1 MLFNPNAQSVVHPG
15 ESKDGHVIGISNVTT
30 DWFAKQC
37 IDRLTLFR
45 RDFDVAILV
54 NPNIANLLWNG
65 SDAIAPNPDNLAS
78 RDKSGRTSYLEK
90 TFGYKCIKRL
100 NVYRA
105 ELNAKI
111 KNVAGE

>member
-1 MLFNPNAQSVVHPG
+1 MFCNPYWQSVVHPG
-15 ESKDGHVIGISNVTT
+15 ESKDGSFIGISNVTT
-30 DWFAKQC
+30 DWFANEC
-37 IDRLTLFR
+37 IKGLSHCCT
-45 RDFDVAILV
+45 DFDKAVLV

-65 SDAIAPNPDNLAS
+65 SDAKVPIGTQMNRDN
-78 RDKSGRTSYLEK
+78 SGRTEYLNK

-111 KNVAGE
+111 KKVAGQ